1 MQGGSG
7 SYATDTYD
15 AKQLTGAGIGMEI
28 MPDQTQLAS
37 GRPAVV
43 PRPGAGLP
51 AGPIP
56 ASQDNGTKEVPYH
69 NTRQHSHYNSG
80 MQRSTRSTAGLS
92 ASNTN
97 QQNLA
102 SPSGQHNYQMRSSSN
117 SRTAQYRS
125 GESVKDFKFASVGC
139 FGTCLIHA

>member
-7 SYATDTYD
+7 DYVTDTYD
-15 AKQLTGAGIGMEI
+15 HSKKSTGIGTGTQV
-28 MPDQTQLAS
+28 MPDQSHLTS
-37 GRPAVV
+37 GTGRPAVM

-56 ASQDNGTKEVPYH
+56 ASQDNCMKEVPHH
-69 NTRQHSHYNSG
+69 NTRQHAQCNPG

-92 ASNTN
+92 ASSAH
-97 QQNLA
+97 QQTVP
-102 SPSGQHNYQMRSSSN
+102 SPSGHHSYQMRSSSN

-125 GESVKDFKFASVGC
+125 GESGSFRIISVG
-139 FGTCLIHA
+139 